1 MHDTEPLTGQLERI
15 KNEKA
20 FLPASSCRCPADS
33 RFLMAATYTWSGA
46 SGTDLSWPTPGNWSP
61 SGPPGTFDDA
71 NFSDLG
77 STNALGQPS
86 SIATVN
92 RTIRALRL

>member
-1 MHDTEPLTGQLERI
+1 MLQMNARHGTIDRSIGENQMKRHSYLHLVVAGLLIVVAP
-15 KNEKA
+15 
-20 FLPASSCRCPADS
+20 

-46 SGTDLSWPTPGNWSP
+46 SGTDLSWQTPGNWSP
-61 SGPPGTFDDA
+61 AGPPGTFDDA

-92 RTIRALRL
+92 